1 MTDSVPTTI
10 RTDLRRIQ
18 EWIEPQ
24 SRLLDLACGDGT
36 LLALLAESKNT
47 TGYGMEI
54 SQPDIQTCLAKGLNV
69 IHRDIELG
77 LEIFDDRSFDYV
89 LTTHSIQTLRY
100 PAHTLLEMVRVGVRG
115 IVSFPNMGFWS
126 NRLSIGILG
135 KMPRTRSLPHEWHD
149 TPNTHLC
156 TLRDFENL
164 CEELDIDIVRRA
176 AVNNTHDKSFGST
189 VLPNLFSETALYEI
203 TAKNTHNKVFPE
215 QRVSP
220 DTQRS

>member
-1 MTDSVPTTI
+1 MSSTALNTNAYNTAGNSDETNPGKI

-18 EWIEPQ
+18 DWIEPG

-36 LLALLAESKNT
+36 LLALLAKTKNT

-54 SQPDIQTCLAKGLNV
+54 SQPDIQTCLEKSLNV

-77 LEIFDDRSFDYV
+77 LEVFEDRSFDYV

-100 PAHTLLEMVRVGVRG
+100 PAHTLLEMIRVGVRG

-126 NRLSIGILG
+126 NRLSIGLLG
-135 KMPRTRSLPHEWHD
+135 KMPRTRSLPHQWHD

-164 CEELDIDIVRRA
+164 CEELDINILRRA
-176 AVNNTHDKSFGST
+176 AVSNTHDKSLGST

-203 TAKNTHNKVFPE
+203 TAK
-215 QRVSP
+215 
-220 DTQRS
+220 

>member
-1 MTDSVPTTI
+1 MTDSVHTQNI

-18 EWIEPQ
+18 DWIEPQ

-54 SQPDIQTCLAKGLNV
+54 SQPDIRACLAKGLNV

-77 LEIFDDRSFDYV
+77 LDNFDDRSFDYV

-115 IVSFPNMGFWS
+115 IVSFPNMGFWT
-126 NRLSIGILG
+126 NRLSIGVLG
-135 KMPRTRSLPHEWHD
+135 KMPRTRSLPHQWHD

-164 CEELDIDIVRRA
+164 CNELDIDIVRRA

-189 VLPNLFSETALYEI
+189 ILPNLFSETALYEI
-203 TAKNTHNKVFPE
+203 TAKKTHSKVFPD
-215 QRVSP
+215 
-220 DTQRS
+220 DTQVLNS

>member
-1 MTDSVPTTI
+1 MSSTALNTNAYNTAGNSDETNPGKI

-18 EWIEPQ
+18 DWIEPG

-36 LLALLAESKNT
+36 LLALLAKTKNT

-54 SQPDIQTCLAKGLNV
+54 SQPDIQTCLEKGLNV

-77 LEIFDDRSFDYV
+77 LEVFEDRSFDYV

-100 PAHTLLEMVRVGVRG
+100 PAHTLLEMIRVGVRG

-126 NRLSIGILG
+126 NRLSIGLLG
-135 KMPRTRSLPHEWHD
+135 KMPRTRSLPHQWHD

-164 CEELDIDIVRRA
+164 CEELDINILRRA
-176 AVNNTHDKSFGST
+176 AVSNTHDKSLGST

-203 TAKNTHNKVFPE
+203 TAK
-215 QRVSP
+215 
-220 DTQRS
+220 

>member
-1 MTDSVPTTI
+1 MTDSFQASQI

-18 EWIEPQ
+18 DWIEPN

-36 LLALLAESKNT
+36 LLALLAATKNT

-54 SQPDIQTCLAKGLNV
+54 SQPDINTCLAKGLNV

-77 LEIFDDRSFDYV
+77 LDNFDDRSFDYV

-126 NRLSIGILG
+126 NRLSISLLG

-164 CEELDIDIVRRA
+164 CEELEIDIVRRA
-176 AVNNTHDKSFGST
+176 AVNNTHDKSFGSSL
-189 VLPNLFSETALYEI
+189 LPNLFSETALYEI
-203 TAKNTHNKVFPE
+203 TAKKAHYKVFPG
-215 QRVSP
+215 S
-220 DTQRS
+220 S

>member
-1 MTDSVPTTI
+1 VAIP
-10 RTDLRRIQ
+10 LRATL
-18 EWIEPQ
+18 ELTCDVSGTGLNPKAASWIWHVATAPCWRYWRKQ
-24 SRLLDLACGDGT
+24 
-36 LLALLAESKNT
+36 
-47 TGYGMEI
+47 I
-54 SQPDIQTCLAKGLNV
+54 SQPDIKTCLEKGLNV

-77 LEIFDDRSFDYV
+77 LEVFEDRSFDYV

-100 PAHTLLEMVRVGVRG
+100 PAHTLLEMVRVGVKG

-126 NRLSIGILG
+126 NRLSIGVLG

-164 CEELDIDIVRRA
+164 CKELDINILRRA
-176 AVNNTHDKSFGST
+176 AVSNTHDKSLGST

-203 TAKNTHNKVFPE
+203 TAK
-215 QRVSP
+215 
-220 DTQRS
+220 

>member
-1 MTDSVPTTI
+1 MIDSLQTQNI

-18 EWIEPQ
+18 DWIEPN

-36 LLALLAESKNT
+36 LLALLSKTKGT

-54 SQPDIQTCLAKGLNV
+54 SQPDINTCLAKGLNV
-69 IHRDIELG
+69 VHRDIELG
-77 LEIFDDRSFDYV
+77 LKNFEDRSFDYV

-126 NRLSIGILG
+126 NRLSIGLLG

-164 CEELDIDIVRRA
+164 CRELDIDIVRRA
-176 AVNNTHDKSFGST
+176 AVNNTHDKSPGST
-189 VLPNLFSETALYEI
+189 LLPNLFSETALYEI
-203 TAKNTHNKVFPE
+203 TAKKSH
-215 QRVSP
+215 S
-220 DTQRS
+220 

>member
-1 MTDSVPTTI
+1 MTETAGMAASHSVTNL

-18 EWIEPQ
+18 EWIEPG

-36 LLALLAESKNT
+36 LLALLKETKNT

-54 SQPDIQTCLAKGLNV
+54 SQPDINTCLTRGINV

-77 LEIFDDRSFDYV
+77 LEMFEAQSFDYV

-100 PAHTLLEMVRVGVRG
+100 PAETLLEMVRVGVRG

-126 NRLSIGILG
+126 ARLSIGILG
-135 KMPRTRSLPHEWHD
+135 KMPNTRSLPHHWYD

-156 TLRDFENL
+156 TLKDFENL
-164 CEELDIDIVRRA
+164 CEELDIQTVRRA
-176 AVNNTHDKSFGST
+176 TVRNTNDKSISSRI
-189 VLPNLFSETALYEI
+189 LPNLFSETALYEI
-203 TAKNTHNKVFPE
+203 AAKKNL
-215 QRVSP
+215 
-220 DTQRS
+220 

>member
-1 MTDSVPTTI
+1 MSESSTAENL
-10 RTDLRRIQ
+10 RTDLLRIQ

-36 LLALLAESKNT
+36 LLALLAKTKNT
-47 TGYGMEI
+47 SGYGMEI
-54 SQPDIQTCLAKGLNV
+54 SQPDIKACLAKGINV

-77 LEIFDDRSFDYV
+77 LEVFGERSFDYV
-89 LTTHSIQTLRY
+89 LTTHSIQTLRF

-126 NRLSIGILG
+126 NRMSIGLLG
-135 KMPRTRSLPHEWHD
+135 KMPRTRSLPHQWYD

-176 AVNNTHDKSFGST
+176 AVSNTHDKSIGSRL
-189 VLPNLFSETALYEI
+189 LPNLFSETALYEI
-203 TAKNTHNKVFPE
+203 TAKKTHDKVFPA
-215 QRVSP
+215 SK
-220 DTQRS
+220 

>member
-1 MTDSVPTTI
+1 MIDSLQTQNI

-18 EWIEPQ
+18 DWIEPN

-36 LLALLAESKNT
+36 LLALLSKTKGT

-54 SQPDIQTCLAKGLNV
+54 SQPDINTCLAKGLNV
-69 IHRDIELG
+69 VHRDIELG
-77 LEIFDDRSFDYV
+77 LKNFEDRSFDYV

-126 NRLSIGILG
+126 NRLSIGLLG

-149 TPNTHLC
+149 TPNTCLLY
-156 TLRDFENL
+156 TSPSPRD
-164 CEELDIDIVRRA
+164 
-176 AVNNTHDKSFGST
+176 
-189 VLPNLFSETALYEI
+189 
-203 TAKNTHNKVFPE
+203 
-215 QRVSP
+215 
-220 DTQRS
+220 

>member
-1 MTDSVPTTI
+1 MNSNPQMQQI

-18 EWIEPQ
+18 DWIEPN
-24 SRLLDLACGDGT
+24 SRILDLACGDGT
-36 LLALLAESKNT
+36 LLALLAKTKNT

-54 SQPDIQTCLAKGLNV
+54 SQVDIRACLAKGLNV
-69 IHRDIELG
+69 VHRDIELG
-77 LEIFDDRSFDYV
+77 LENFDDRSFDYV

-126 NRLSIGILG
+126 NRMSLGLLG
-135 KMPRTRSLPHEWHD
+135 KMPRTRSLPHQWHD

-164 CEELDIDIVRRA
+164 CAELEIDIVRRA
-176 AVNNTHDKSFGST
+176 AVNNTHDRSFGT
-189 VLPNLFSETALYEI
+189 RIMPNLFSETALYEI
-203 TAKNTHNKVFPE
+203 TSKKTHNKVF
-215 QRVSP
+215 RNS
-220 DTQRS
+220 R

>member
-1 MTDSVPTTI
+1 MTDSIQVQNI

-18 EWIEPQ
+18 DWIEPN

-36 LLALLAESKNT
+36 LLALLSKTKST

-54 SQPDIQTCLAKGLNV
+54 SQPDINACLSKGLNV
-69 IHRDIELG
+69 VHRDIELG
-77 LEIFDDRSFDYV
+77 LKNFEDRSFDYV

-100 PAHTLLEMVRVGVRG
+100 PAHTLLEMVRVGVKG
-115 IVSFPNMGFWS
+115 IVSFPNMGFWT
-126 NRLSIGILG
+126 NRLSISLLG

-164 CEELDIDIVRRA
+164 CHELEIHIVRRA
-176 AVNNTHDKSFGST
+176 TVNNTHDKSLGST
-189 VLPNLFSETALYEI
+189 LLPNLFSETALYEI
-203 TAKNTHNKVFPE
+203 TAKKTHNKAFPG
-215 QRVSP
+215 S
-220 DTQRS
+220 S